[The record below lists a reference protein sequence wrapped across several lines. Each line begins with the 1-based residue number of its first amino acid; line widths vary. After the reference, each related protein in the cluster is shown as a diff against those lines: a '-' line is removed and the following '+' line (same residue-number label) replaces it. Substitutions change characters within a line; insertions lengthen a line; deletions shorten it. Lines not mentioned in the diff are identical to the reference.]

1 MELSGAKSAPKPAN
15 FPPRGPQFLPKSD
28 AGLTDSPA
36 TTASTTSGEDDELTE
51 RSLLV
56 DAGGALGGRS
66 ASKKRG
72 PSTFDWMLGV
82 FFLLVVAVIWTF
94 ASVLVQYIFH
104 NLSFQGPF
112 FLTYVGISL
121 FSVNLPLW
129 YASQVAWPK
138 LRAWAAGRPTN
149 GKLSH
154 RELLRRPRGHA
165 SYRDILRISAIISP
179 LWFVA
184 NFTYNQSLNMTS
196 VTSSTI
202 VSSTSTVFT
211 FLLSVCALRE
221 PFRWLKLAGVVLCMA
236 GNMTTILNDS
246 DGGDGE
252 DAATDHVFGDLVALF
267 AAFMYGVYTTAI
279 RKLIP
284 DDESVSISLFFG
296 FIGVINF
303 VVLLPIVLA
312 FHYSGVESLAGLT
325 AEILV
330 LIGIKGL
337 FDNVLSDYLWAR
349 AVLLTSPTVATVG
362 LSLTVPLA
370 IVADY
375 VFHRMSPTL
384 VTLAASA
391 LVIAGF
397 VLINVGTKHSDA
409 KPDAKRDAD
418 QEQLLVPLSP
428 PVRHDRHRTRSLSA
442 DAAV

>member
-1 MELSGAKSAPKPAN
+1 MDGFSVSEGAGMKQKKSYSSSPA
-15 FPPRGPQFLPKSD
+15 FK
-28 AGLTDSPA
+28 AGLADSPA
-36 TTASTTSGEDDELTE
+36 TTASSTSGEDDDAGE
-51 RSLLV
+51 RSLLM
-56 DAGGALGGRS
+56 DAGS
-66 ASKKRG
+66 AKKQKLKQQR
-72 PSTFDWMLGV
+72 STFDWMLGV
-82 FFLLVVAVIWTF
+82 FFLLVVAIIWTF

-112 FLTYVGISL
+112 FLTYVGMSL
-121 FSVNLPLW
+121 FSINLPLW
-129 YASQVAWPK
+129 YTSQVVWPK

-154 RELLRRPRGHA
+154 RELFRRPRGKA
-165 SYRDILRISAIISP
+165 SFRQIARISAIISP
-179 LWFVA
+179 LWFTA

-211 FLLSVCALRE
+211 FLLSVLVLRE
-221 PFRWLKLAGVVLCMA
+221 PFRWLKLAGVVFCMA

-246 DGGDGE
+246 GSDGDSG
-252 DAATDHVFGDLVALF
+252 ASDHALGDLVALF

-279 RKLIP
+279 RRLIP

-296 FIGVINF
+296 FLGVINF
-303 VVLLPIVLA
+303 VGLLPIVLA
-312 FHYSGVESLAGLT
+312 FHYSGIESLAGLT
-325 AEILV
+325 AEILL

-375 VFHRMSPTL
+375 VFHRMAPTL

-391 LVIAGF
+391 LVIVGF
-397 VLINVGTKHSDA
+397 VLINVSTKNHDA
-409 KPDAKRDAD
+409 KPEPKSTHHQHPAS
-418 QEQLLVPLSP
+418 VPLSP
-428 PVRHDRHRTRSLSA
+428 VGHERHRTRSLSA
-442 DAAV
+442 DEAV

>member
-1 MELSGAKSAPKPAN
+1 MEALDVYQMKQKPA
-15 FPPRGPQFLPKSD
+15 FEGSPAFR
-28 AGLTDSPA
+28 AGLADSPA
-36 TTASTTSGEDDELTE
+36 TTASTTSGEDDDASEH
-51 RSLLV
+51 SLLM
-56 DAGGALGGRS
+56 DGAK
-66 ASKKRG
+66 AQKKKAQRR
-72 PSTFDWMLGV
+72 TFDWMLGV

-112 FLTYVGISL
+112 FLTYVGMSL
-121 FSVNLPLW
+121 FSANLPLW
-129 YASQVAWPK
+129 YLSQVVWPR

-154 RELLRRPRGHA
+154 RELLRRPRGKA
-165 SYRDILRISAIISP
+165 SFRQIARISAIVSP

-211 FLLSVCALRE
+211 FLLSVLVLRE

-246 DGGDGE
+246 GDG
-252 DAATDHVFGDLVALF
+252 DAGVSDHVLGDLVALF

-279 RKLIP
+279 RQLIP
-284 DDESVSISLFFG
+284 DEESVSISLFFG
-296 FIGVINF
+296 FMGVINF
-303 VVLLPIVLA
+303 VGLLPIVLA
-312 FHYSGVESLAGLT
+312 LHYSGIESLAGLT
-325 AEILV
+325 AEILL

-375 VFHRMSPTL
+375 AFHSMSPTL

-391 LVIAGF
+391 LVIIGF
-397 VLINVGTKHSDA
+397 VLINVSTKSHDA
-409 KPDAKRDAD
+409 ALEPKSTHEHQTAVA
-418 QEQLLVPLSP
+418 LSP
-428 PVRHDRHRTRSLSA
+428 VGFERHRTRSLSA